1 MHHRGIATV
10 DEDAAERLQIYK
22 KNTQTF
28 DYEFIRVFEKVAFS
42 LTLQQLKYALEIASK
57 GSMNEAAKSLFISQP
72 SLSNAIKELE
82 KEIKITIFIR
92 TNRGVTV
99 SNKGAEF
106 LGYARQV
113 LQQYSMLEEK
123 YMSEKPAKQL
133 FSIST
138 QHFTFA
144 ANAFV
149 ELVKK
154 FGASEYEFTLRET
167 KTYEIIED
175 VKNLRSELGIIH
187 LSNYNES
194 ILLKLLRERNIIFSE
209 LFTTKPHVFIRE
221 NHPLSSKRSIDLDE
235 LDDYPCLSFEQGEY
249 NSFYFSEEI
258 LSTRSVKRSIK
269 VSDRAAIVN
278 FMIGLNGYTI
288 SSGVF
293 PKYLHGDEII
303 AVPLNVDEVIRV
315 GTIKHR
321 DVTLTGL
328 GEIYLDALKKIAQEL

>member
-1 MHHRGIATV
+1 
-10 DEDAAERLQIYK
+10 
-22 KNTQTF
+22 
-28 DYEFIRVFEKVAFS
+28 VFN
-42 LTLQQLKYALEIASK
+42 LTLQQLKYVLEVASK
-57 GSMNEAAKSLFISQP
+57 GSMNEAARSLFISQP
-72 SLSNAIKELE
+72 RLSNAIKELE
-82 KEIKITIFIR
+82 KDIKITIFIR

-99 SNKGAEF
+99 TNKGAEF

-113 LQQYSMLEEK
+113 LQQFNMLEEK
-123 YMSEKPAKQL
+123 YLSEKPAKQH

-138 QHFTFA
+138 QHYTFA

-149 ELVKK
+149 EIVKE

-175 VKNLRSELGIIH
+175 VKNLRSELGIIY

-194 ILLKLLRERNIIFSE
+194 VLLKLLKERDLTFSE
-209 LFTTKPHVFIRE
+209 LFTAKPHVFISKR
-221 NHPLSSKRSIDLDE
+221 HPLADKESINLEE

-258 LSTRSVKRSIK
+258 LSTRNVKKSIK

-278 FMIGLNGYTI
+278 FMIGLDGYTI

-293 PKYLHGDEII
+293 PKYLHGDDII
-303 AVPLNVDEVIRV
+303 AVPLNIDELIRV
-315 GTIKHR
+315 GIIQHR
-321 DVTLTGL
+321 DVTLSRL
-328 GEIYLDALKKIAQEL
+328 GEIYVDALKKVEQEL

>member
-1 MHHRGIATV
+1 MNDWIF
-10 DEDAAERLQIYK
+10 ERK
-22 KNTQTF
+22 
-28 DYEFIRVFEKVAFS
+28 VFN
-42 LTLQQLKYALEIASK
+42 LTLQQLKYALEVASK
-57 GSMNEAAKSLFISQP
+57 GSMNEAARSLFISQP
-72 SLSNAIKELE
+72 RLSNAIKELE
-82 KEIKITIFIR
+82 KEMKITIFIR

-99 SNKGAEF
+99 TNEGAEF

-113 LQQYSMLEEK
+113 LQQYNMLEEK
-123 YMSEKPAKQL
+123 YLSEKPVKQH

-138 QHFTFA
+138 QHYTFA

-149 ELVKK
+149 ELVKE

-175 VKNLRSELGIIH
+175 VKNLRSELGIIY

-194 ILLKLLRERNIIFSE
+194 VLLKLLKERDLIFSE
-209 LFTTKPHVFIRE
+209 LFTAKPHVFISKR
-221 NHPLSSKRSIDLDE
+221 HPLADKKSINLEE

-258 LSTRSVKRSIK
+258 LSTRSVKKSIK

-278 FMIGLNGYTI
+278 FMIGLDGYTI

-293 PKYLHGDEII
+293 AKYLHGDEII
-303 AVPLNVDEVIRV
+303 AVPLTVDELIRV
-315 GTIKHR
+315 GIIQHK
-321 DVTLTGL
+321 DVTLSRL
-328 GEIYLDALKKIAQEL
+328 GELYVDALKKVEQDL

>member
-1 MHHRGIATV
+1 M
-10 DEDAAERLQIYK
+10 
-22 KNTQTF
+22 N
-28 DYEFIRVFEKVAFS
+28 
-42 LTLQQLKYALEIASK
+42 LQQLKYALEVASK
-57 GSMNEAAKSLFISQP
+57 GSMNEAARSLFISQP
-72 SLSNAIKELE
+72 RLSNAIKELE
-82 KEIKITIFIR
+82 KEFKITIFIR

-99 SNKGAEF
+99 TNEGAEF

-113 LQQYSMLEEK
+113 LQQFNMLEEK
-123 YMSEKPAKQL
+123 YLSEKPAKQH

-138 QHFTFA
+138 QHYTFA

-149 ELVKK
+149 ELVKE

-175 VKNLRSELGIIH
+175 VKNLRSELGIIY

-194 ILLKLLRERNIIFSE
+194 VLLKLLKERDLTFSE
-209 LFTTKPHVFIRE
+209 LFTAKPHVFISKR
-221 NHPLSSKRSIDLDE
+221 HPLADKESINLEE

-258 LSTRSVKRSIK
+258 LSTRSVKKSIK

-278 FMIGLNGYTI
+278 FMIGLDGYTI

-293 PKYLHGDEII
+293 PKYLHGDDII
-303 AVPLNVDEVIRV
+303 AVPLNVDELIRV
-315 GTIKHR
+315 GIIQHR
-321 DVTLTGL
+321 DFTLSRL
-328 GEIYLDALKKIAQEL
+328 GEIYVDALKKVEQEL

>member
-1 MHHRGIATV
+1 M
-10 DEDAAERLQIYK
+10 
-22 KNTQTF
+22 N
-28 DYEFIRVFEKVAFS
+28 
-42 LTLQQLKYALEIASK
+42 LQQLKYALEVASK

-82 KEIKITIFIR
+82 KEIKIPLFIR
-92 TNRGVTV
+92 TNRGVTIT
-99 SNKGAEF
+99 NEGAEF

-113 LQQYSMLEEK
+113 LQQLTMLEEK
-123 YMSEKPAKQL
+123 YISEKTAKQH
-133 FSIST
+133 FCIST
-138 QHFTFA
+138 QHYTFA

-149 ELVKK
+149 ELVKE
-154 FGASEYEFTLRET
+154 FGMSEYEFTLRET

-175 VKNLRSELGIIH
+175 VKNLRSELGIIY

-194 ILLKLLRERNIIFSE
+194 VILKLLRERNITFSE
-209 LFTTKPHVFIRE
+209 LFTAKPHVFINKR
-221 NHPLSSKRSIDLDE
+221 HPLSDKESINLDE
-235 LDDYPCLSFEQGEY
+235 LEDYPCLSFEQGEY

-258 LSTRSVKRSIK
+258 LSTRSVKKSIK

-303 AVPLNVDEVIRV
+303 AVPLNLDEVIRV
-315 GTIKHR
+315 GTIKHS
-321 DVTLTGL
+321 DVTLTKL
-328 GEIYLDALKKIAQEL
+328 GEIYLDALKRFAQEL

>member
-1 MHHRGIATV
+1 M
-10 DEDAAERLQIYK
+10 
-22 KNTQTF
+22 
-28 DYEFIRVFEKVAFS
+28 
-42 LTLQQLKYALEIASK
+42 TLQQLKYALEVASK
-57 GSMNEAAKSLFISQP
+57 GSMNEAARSLFISQP
-72 SLSNAIKELE
+72 RLSNAIKELE

-99 SNKGAEF
+99 TNEGAEF

-113 LQQYSMLEEK
+113 LQQFNMLEEK
-123 YMSEKPAKQL
+123 YLSEKPAKQH

-138 QHFTFA
+138 QHYTFA

-149 ELVKK
+149 ELVKE

-175 VKNLRSELGIIH
+175 VKNLRSELGIIY

-194 ILLKLLRERNIIFSE
+194 VLLKLLKERDLTFSE
-209 LFTTKPHVFIRE
+209 LFTAKPHVFISKR
-221 NHPLSSKRSIDLDE
+221 HPLADKESINLEE

-258 LSTRSVKRSIK
+258 LSTRSVKKSIK

-278 FMIGLNGYTI
+278 FMIGLDGYTI

-293 PKYLHGDEII
+293 PKYLHGDDII
-303 AVPLNVDEVIRV
+303 AVPLNVDELIRV
-315 GTIKHR
+315 GIIQHR
-321 DVTLTGL
+321 DVTLSRL
-328 GEIYLDALKKIAQEL
+328 GEIYVDALKKVEQEL

>member
-1 MHHRGIATV
+1 MN
-10 DEDAAERLQIYK
+10 DWKFER
-22 KNTQTF
+22 
-28 DYEFIRVFEKVAFS
+28 EVFN
-42 LTLQQLKYALEIASK
+42 LTLQQLKYALEVASK
-57 GSMNEAAKSLFISQP
+57 GSMNEAARSLFISQP
-72 SLSNAIKELE
+72 RLSNAIKELE

-99 SNKGAEF
+99 TNEGAEF

-113 LQQYSMLEEK
+113 LQQFNMLEEK
-123 YMSEKPAKQL
+123 YLSEKPVKQH

-138 QHFTFA
+138 QHYTFT

-149 ELVKK
+149 ELVKE

-175 VKNLRSELGIIH
+175 VKNLRSELGIIY

-194 ILLKLLRERNIIFSE
+194 VLLKLLKERDLTFSE
-209 LFTTKPHVFIRE
+209 LFTEKPHVFISKR
-221 NHPLSSKRSIDLDE
+221 HPLADKESINLEE

-258 LSTRSVKRSIK
+258 LSTRSVKKSIK

-278 FMIGLNGYTI
+278 FMIGLDGYTI

-293 PKYLHGDEII
+293 PKYLHGDDII
-303 AVPLNVDEVIRV
+303 AVPLNVDELIRV
-315 GTIKHR
+315 GIIQHR
-321 DVTLTGL
+321 DVMLSRL
-328 GEIYLDALKKIAQEL
+328 GEIYVDALKKVEQEL

>member
-1 MHHRGIATV
+1 M
-10 DEDAAERLQIYK
+10 
-22 KNTQTF
+22 
-28 DYEFIRVFEKVAFS
+28 IRVFEKVAFS
-42 LTLQQLKYALEIASK
+42 LTLQQLKYALEVASK
-57 GSMNEAAKSLFISQP
+57 GSINEAAKSLFISQP

-92 TNRGVTV
+92 TNRGVTI
-99 SNKGAEF
+99 SNEGAEF

-123 YMSEKPAKQL
+123 YMSEKPAKQH
-133 FSIST
+133 FCIST
-138 QHFTFA
+138 QHYTFA

-149 ELVKK
+149 ELVKE

-175 VKNLRSELGIIH
+175 VKNLRSELGIIY

-194 ILLKLLRERNIIFSE
+194 VLLKLLRERNIIFSE
-209 LFTTKPHVFIRE
+209 LFTTKPHVFISK
-221 NHPLSSKRSIDLDE
+221 NHPLSDKESIDLDE
-235 LDDYPCLSFEQGEY
+235 LDDYPCLSFEQGEH

-258 LSTRSVKRSIK
+258 LSTRSVKKSIK

-293 PKYLHGDEII
+293 PTYLHGDEII

-321 DVTLTGL
+321 DVILTGL

>member
-1 MHHRGIATV
+1 MF
-10 DEDAAERLQIYK
+10 
-22 KNTQTF
+22 N
-28 DYEFIRVFEKVAFS
+28 
-42 LTLQQLKYALEIASK
+42 LTLQQLKYALEVASK
-57 GSMNEAAKSLFISQP
+57 GSMNEAARSLFISQP
-72 SLSNAIKELE
+72 RLSNAIKELE

-99 SNKGAEF
+99 TNEGAEF

-113 LQQYSMLEEK
+113 LQQFNMIEEK
-123 YMSEKPAKQL
+123 YLSEKPAKQH

-138 QHFTFA
+138 QHYTFA

-149 ELVKK
+149 ELVKE

-175 VKNLRSELGIIH
+175 VKNLRSELGIIY

-194 ILLKLLRERNIIFSE
+194 ILLKLLKERDLTFSE
-209 LFTTKPHVFIRE
+209 LFTVKPYVFISKR
-221 NHPLSSKRSIDLDE
+221 HPLADKESINLEE
-235 LDDYPCLSFEQGEY
+235 LDDYPCLSFEQGAY

-258 LSTRSVKRSIK
+258 LSTRIVKKSIK

-278 FMIGLNGYTI
+278 FMIGLDGYTI

-293 PKYLHGDEII
+293 PKYLHGDDII
-303 AVPLNVDEVIRV
+303 AVPLNVDELIRV
-315 GTIKHR
+315 GIIQHR
-321 DVTLTGL
+321 DVTLSGL
-328 GEIYLDALKKIAQEL
+328 GEIYVDALKKVEQEV

>member
-1 MHHRGIATV
+1 MFNGEFLRG
-10 DEDAAERLQIYK
+10 
-22 KNTQTF
+22 
-28 DYEFIRVFEKVAFS
+28 FEKGMFS
-42 LTLQQLKYALEIASK
+42 LTLQQLKYALEVASK

-99 SNKGAEF
+99 SNEGAEF

-123 YMSEKPAKQL
+123 YMSEKPAKQH
-133 FSIST
+133 FCIST
-138 QHFTFA
+138 QHYAFA

-149 ELVKK
+149 ELVKE

-175 VKNLRSELGIIH
+175 VKNLRSELGIIY

-194 ILLKLLRERNIIFSE
+194 VLSKLLRDRNIIFSE
-209 LFTTKPHVFIRE
+209 LFTTKPHVFINK
-221 NHPLSSKRSIDLDE
+221 NHPLSDNLSIDVDE
-235 LDDYPCLSFEQGEY
+235 LDDYPCLSFEQGDH

-258 LSTRSVKRSIK
+258 LSTRSIKKSIK

-293 PKYLHGDEII
+293 PKYLHGEEII
-303 AVPLNVDEVIRV
+303 AVPLNVDETIRI
-315 GTIKHR
+315 GTIKHQ
-321 DVTLTGL
+321 DVTLTRL
-328 GEIYLDALKKIAQEL
+328 GEIYLDALKKIAKEL

>member
-1 MHHRGIATV
+1 MVKSINWNF
-10 DEDAAERLQIYK
+10 EREVVK
-22 KNTQTF
+22 
-28 DYEFIRVFEKVAFS
+28 
-42 LTLQQLKYALEIASK
+42 LTLQQLKYALEVASK
-57 GSMNEAAKSLFISQP
+57 GSISEVARNLFISQP
-72 SLSNAIKELE
+72 RLSNAIKELE
-82 KEIKITIFIR
+82 QEINITIFIR

-99 SNKGAEF
+99 TNEGAEF

-113 LQQYSMLEEK
+113 LQQFNMLEDK
-123 YMSEKPAKQL
+123 YLSGKPTKQH

-138 QHFTFA
+138 HHYTFA

-149 ELVKK
+149 ELVKE

-175 VKNLRSELGIIH
+175 VKNLRSELGIIY

-194 ILLKLLRERNIIFSE
+194 ILLKMLKERDLTFSE
-209 LFTTKPHVFIRE
+209 LFKAKPHVFISKK
-221 NHPLSSKRSIDLDE
+221 HPLADKESIKLEE

-258 LSTRSVKRSIK
+258 LSVRSVKKSIK

-278 FMIGLNGYTI
+278 FMIGLDGYTI

-293 PKYLHGDEII
+293 PKYLHGDDII
-303 AVPLNVDEVIRV
+303 AVPLNVDELIRV
-315 GTIKHR
+315 GIIRHR
-321 DVTLTGL
+321 DVTLSRL
-328 GEIYLDALKKIAQEL
+328 GEIYVDALKKVEQEL

>member
-1 MHHRGIATV
+1 MN
-10 DEDAAERLQIYK
+10 DWKFER
-22 KNTQTF
+22 
-28 DYEFIRVFEKVAFS
+28 EVFN
-42 LTLQQLKYALEIASK
+42 LTLQQLKYALEVASK
-57 GSMNEAAKSLFISQP
+57 GSMNEAARSLFISQP
-72 SLSNAIKELE
+72 RLSNAIKELE

-99 SNKGAEF
+99 TNEGAEF

-113 LQQYSMLEEK
+113 LQQFNMLEEK
-123 YMSEKPAKQL
+123 YLSEKPAKQH

-138 QHFTFA
+138 QHYTFA

-149 ELVKK
+149 ELVKE

-175 VKNLRSELGIIH
+175 VKNLRSELGIIY

-194 ILLKLLRERNIIFSE
+194 VLLKLLKERDLTFSE
-209 LFTTKPHVFIRE
+209 LFTAKPHVFISKR
-221 NHPLSSKRSIDLDE
+221 HPLADKESINLEE

-258 LSTRSVKRSIK
+258 LSTRSVKKSIK

-278 FMIGLNGYTI
+278 FMIGLDGYTI

-293 PKYLHGDEII
+293 PKYLHGDDII
-303 AVPLNVDEVIRV
+303 AVPLNVDELIRV
-315 GTIKHR
+315 GIIQHR
-321 DVTLTGL
+321 DVRLSRL
-328 GEIYLDALKKIAQEL
+328 GEIYVDALKKVEQEL

>member
-1 MHHRGIATV
+1 M
-10 DEDAAERLQIYK
+10 
-22 KNTQTF
+22 F
-28 DYEFIRVFEKVAFS
+28 DYGFISIFEKVAFS
-42 LTLQQLKYALEIASK
+42 LTLQQLKYALEVASK

-92 TNRGVTV
+92 TNRGIAI
-99 SNKGAEF
+99 SNEGAEF

-113 LQQYSMLEEK
+113 LQQYNMIEEK
-123 YMSEKPAKQL
+123 YMSGKPAKQH
-133 FSIST
+133 FCIST

-149 ELVKK
+149 ELVKE

-194 ILLKLLRERNIIFSE
+194 VLLKLLRERNISFSE
-209 LFTTKPHVFIRE
+209 LFVAKPHVFISKK
-221 NHPLSSKRSIDLDE
+221 HPLSINESIDLDE

-258 LSTRSVKRSIK
+258 LSTRIVKKNIK

-293 PKYLHGDEII
+293 PKYLHGEEII
-303 AVPLNVDEVIRV
+303 AVRLNVDEVIRI
-315 GTIKHR
+315 GTIKHN
-321 DVTLTGL
+321 DVTLTKL
-328 GEIYLDALKKIAQEL
+328 GEIYLDALKMIAKEL

>member
-1 MHHRGIATV
+1 M
-10 DEDAAERLQIYK
+10 
-22 KNTQTF
+22 
-28 DYEFIRVFEKVAFS
+28 
-42 LTLQQLKYALEIASK
+42 TLQQLKYALEVASK
-57 GSMNEAAKSLFISQP
+57 GSMNEAARSLFISQP
-72 SLSNAIKELE
+72 RLSNAMKELE

-99 SNKGAEF
+99 TNKGAEF

-113 LQQYSMLEEK
+113 LQQFNMLEEK
-123 YMSEKPAKQL
+123 YLSEIPAKQH

-138 QHFTFA
+138 QHYTFA

-149 ELVKK
+149 ELVKE

-175 VKNLRSELGIIH
+175 VKNLRSELGIIY

-194 ILLKLLRERNIIFSE
+194 VLLKLLKERDLTFSE
-209 LFTTKPHVFIRE
+209 LFTAKAHVFISKR
-221 NHPLSSKRSIDLDE
+221 HPLACKESINLEE
-235 LDDYPCLSFEQGEY
+235 LEDYPCLSFEQGEY

-258 LSTRSVKRSIK
+258 LSTRNVKKSIK

-278 FMIGLNGYTI
+278 FMIGLDGYTI

-293 PKYLHGDEII
+293 PKYLHGDDII
-303 AVPLNVDEVIRV
+303 AVPLNVDERIRV
-315 GTIKHR
+315 GIIQHR
-321 DVTLTGL
+321 NVTLSRL
-328 GEIYLDALKKIAQEL
+328 GEIYVDALKKVEQEL